1 MKQYLGN
8 IHEKVWDVT
17 KEGYIILDEENLTP
31 NDRINK
37 QCNMVALDTIYR
49 AINDKVFEQIKD
61 LEKANELW
69 IRLEE
74 TYEGTS
80 TVKSAKLYML
90 KDKFSIFKMKDDES
104 ILEMFYRLQFIVND
118 LKGLGEKVEDKD
130 FSHKFLM

>member
-31 NDRINK
+31 NDHINK
-37 QCNMVALDTIYR
+37 QCNTAALDTIYH
-49 AINDKVFEQIKD
+49 AIDDKVFEQIKD

-80 TVKSAKLYML
+80 TVKSVKLYML
-90 KDKFSIFKMKDDES
+90 KDKFSTFKMKEDES
-104 ILEMFYRLQFIVND
+104 IPEMFYRLQVIVND
-118 LKGLGEKVEDKD
+118 LKGLERRLRTRT
-130 FSHKFLM
+130 SHTSS